1 MKSAAPAVL
10 LGGLSV
16 TRALGLGGVPVV
28 VASVQADNPAFASR
42 YCVERLLLPPL
53 DDRGAVL
60 DTLLRAGKRLAAT
73 AGARVPLFYGNDD
86 WQGLVQDYRAELA
99 PHYALL
105 LNEPEVADAV
115 IEKDRFQALAAAR
128 GLPIPRTLSWQA
140 LEDFDKPVLVKPRS
154 KFNWDASAV
163 HAQLFA
169 QSGKAAVFPNGRAL
183 AADPI
188 ARLLREQLL
197 IQEYIAG
204 DDRNIWSF
212 HGFCDETGQL
222 LDWFVGRKIRT
233 YPPHTG
239 TSTFLELAHDDEVAD
254 LGRRIA
260 SQLGLKGVFKIDLKR
275 DAVAGDTRLLEINAR
290 YNLWHYLGAA
300 NGVNLTRTA
309 YDYLVHG
316 ARPSA
321 PGRYGTARR
330 WVYLR
335 YDWRAYRLLA
345 ARGELGLWGWLASLV
360 GTPLVCQLFAWS
372 DPLPF
377 FSVLRSTFKSKLPR
391 LTAVLRRWL
400 STAS

>member
-1 MKSAAPAVL
+1 MKSSAPAVL
-10 LGGLSV
+10 LGGLNV

-60 DTLLRAGKRLAAT
+60 DTLLRAGRRLAAA
-73 AGARVPLFYGNDD
+73 AGARVPLFYSNDD

-115 IEKDRFQALAAAR
+115 IEKDRFQALAAAH

-140 LEDFDKPVLVKPRS
+140 LADFGKPVLVKPRS

-163 HAQLFA
+163 HAQVFA
-169 QSGKAAVFPNGRAL
+169 QSGKAAVFPNGPAL
-183 AADPI
+183 AADP
-188 ARLLREQLL
+188 AASLLREQLL

-212 HGFCDETGQL
+212 HGFCDETGRL

-233 YPPHTG
+233 YPALTG

-260 SQLGLKGVFKIDLKR
+260 AQLGLKGVFKIDLKR
-275 DAVAGDTRLLEINAR
+275 DALTGDTRLLEINAR

-309 YDYLVHG
+309 YDYLLDG

-335 YDWRAYRLLA
+335 YDWRAYRQLA
-345 ARGELGLWGWLASLV
+345 ARGELGLWGWLASLA
-360 GTPLVCQLFAWS
+360 GAPLVGELFSWT

-377 FSVLRSTFKSKLPR
+377 FSKLRSTFKSKLPR

>member
-1 MKSAAPAVL
+1 MNSATPAML
-10 LGGLSV
+10 LGGLNV
-16 TRALGLGGVPVV
+16 TRALGLGGVPVI
-28 VASVQADNPAFASR
+28 VASVEADNPAFASR

-60 DTLLRAGKRLAAT
+60 DALLRAGKRLAASV
-73 AGARVPLFYGNDD
+73 GARVPLFYSNDD

-105 LNEPEVADAV
+105 LNEPEIADAV

-128 GLPIPRTLSWQA
+128 GLPVPRTLSWQG

-169 QSGKAAVFPNGRAL
+169 QSGKAAVFPTGRAL
-183 AADPI
+183 AADPT

-197 IQEYIAG
+197 VQEYIAG

-212 HGFCDETGQL
+212 HGFCDETGRL

-233 YPPHTG
+233 YPALTG
-239 TSTFLELAHDDEVAD
+239 TSTFLELAHDDAVTA
-254 LGRRIA
+254 LGGRIA

-275 DAVAGDTRLLEINAR
+275 DALSGDTRLLEINAR

-309 YDYLVHG
+309 YDYLLHG

-321 PGRYGTARR
+321 PGRYGSARR

-335 YDWRAYRLLA
+335 YDWRAYRQLA
-345 ARGELGLWGWLASLV
+345 ARGELGLWGWLGSLA
-360 GTPLVCQLFAWS
+360 GAPLVCQLFAWS

-377 FSVLRSTFKSKLPR
+377 FSVLRGLFKSKLPR

>member
-10 LGGLSV
+10 LGGLNV

-28 VASVQADNPAFASR
+28 VASVKADNPAFASR

-73 AGARVPLFYGNDD
+73 AGARVPLFYSNDD
-86 WQGLVQDYRAELA
+86 WQGLVQDYRDELA
-99 PHYALL
+99 SYYALL
-105 LNEPEVADAV
+105 LNDPEVADAV

-128 GLPIPRTLSWQA
+128 GLPIPRTLSWQE
-140 LEDFDKPVLVKPRS
+140 LEDFGHPVLVKPRS

-163 HAQLFA
+163 HAQVFA
-169 QSGKAAVFPNGRAL
+169 QSGKATVFPNGRAL
-183 AADPI
+183 AADP
-188 ARLLREQLL
+188 AASLLREQLL
-197 IQEYIAG
+197 VQEYIAG

-212 HGFCDETGQL
+212 HGFCDETGRL

-233 YPPHTG
+233 YPALTG
-239 TSTFLELAHDDEVAD
+239 TSTFLELAHDDEVAA

-275 DAVAGDTRLLEINAR
+275 DALTGDTRLLEINAR

-321 PGRYGTARR
+321 PGRYRTSRR

-335 YDWRAYRLLA
+335 YDWRAYRQLA
-345 ARGELGLWGWLASLV
+345 ARGELGLWGWLASLA
-360 GTPLVCQLFAWS
+360 GTPLVCELFAWS
-372 DPLPF
+372 DPVPF
-377 FSVLRSTFKSKLPR
+377 FALLRSKLKSKLPR